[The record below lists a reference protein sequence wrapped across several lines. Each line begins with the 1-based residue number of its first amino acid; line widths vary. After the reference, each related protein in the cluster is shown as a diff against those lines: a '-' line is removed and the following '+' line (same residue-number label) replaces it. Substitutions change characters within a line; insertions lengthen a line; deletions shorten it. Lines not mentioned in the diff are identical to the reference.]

1 MSFQVENLFKDGK
14 EVFYDRGSVIYK
26 KGDKI
31 LEDAIYYIKDGLVTL
46 RINKKNGDKVKVY
59 RQRGE
64 IFGIDE
70 SLVVNERII
79 DAIAEENTIVY
90 IWNKTDFFLNTSI
103 NWELS
108 LYSIKSLSSY
118 LRILNSE
125 FLDQKSFTI

>member
-1 MSFQVENLFKDGK
+1 MSFQVENLFSNGK
-14 EVFYDRGSVIYK
+14 EVFYERGSFIYK

-31 LEDAIYYIKDGLVTL
+31 LEDAIFYIKDGLVTL
-46 RINKKNGDKVKVY
+46 RINKKNGDKIKVY

-70 SLVVNERII
+70 SIILNERII

-108 LYSIKSLSSY
+108 LYSIKSLSSF

-125 FLDQKSFTI
+125 FLDQKSFSF

>member
-14 EVFYDRGSVIYK
+14 EVFYERGSTIYK
-26 KGDKI
+26 RGDKI
-31 LEDAIYYIKDGLVTL
+31 QEDAIYYIKDGLVTL
-46 RINKKNGDKVKVY
+46 RINKKNGDKIKVY

-70 SLVVNERII
+70 SIVLNERLI
-79 DAIAEENTIVY
+79 DALAEENTIVY

-108 LYSIKSLSSY
+108 LYSIRSLSSF

-125 FLDQKSFTI
+125 FLDQKTFTL

>member
-1 MSFQVENLFKDGK
+1 MSFQVENLFNDGK
-14 EVFYDRGSVIYK
+14 EVFFERGSVIYK

-31 LEDAIYYIKDGLVTL
+31 LDDAIYYIKDGLVTL
-46 RINKKNGDKVKVY
+46 RINKKNGEKVKVY

-70 SLVVNERII
+70 SLVLTERIL
-79 DAIAEENTIVY
+79 DAIADENTIVY
-90 IWNKTDFFLNTSI
+90 IWNKNDFFLNTAI

-108 LYSIKSLSSY
+108 LYSIRSLSSF

-125 FLDQKSFTI
+125 FLDQKSFTL

>member
-1 MSFQVENLFKDGK
+1 MSFQLENLFKDGK
-14 EVFYDRGSVIYK
+14 EVFFERGSIIYK

-31 LEDAIYYIKDGLVTL
+31 GDDAIYYIKDGLVTL
-46 RINKKNGDKVKVY
+46 RIFKKNGDKIKVY

-70 SLVVNERII
+70 SIVLKERIV

-90 IWNKTDFFLNTSI
+90 IWNKSDFFINISI

-108 LYSIKSLSSY
+108 LYSIKSLSSF

-125 FLDQKSFTI
+125 FLDQKTFSF

>member
-14 EVFYDRGSVIYK
+14 EIFFERGSVIYK

-31 LEDAIYYIKDGLVTL
+31 LDDAIYYIKDGLVTL
-46 RINKKNGDKVKVY
+46 RINKKNGEKVKVY

-70 SLVVNERII
+70 SLVLTERIL
-79 DAIAEENTIVY
+79 DAIADENTIVY
-90 IWNKTDFFLNTSI
+90 IWNKNDFFLNTAI

-108 LYSIKSLSSY
+108 LYSIRSLSSF

-125 FLDQKSFTI
+125 FLDQKSFTL